1 MCIVDSSLFA
11 EKEPD
16 MLTPFTVLM
25 PANIRFGRGQALS
38 AAPWLAQQ
46 GGPILLVHGASPQR
60 AAFLR
65 HQLEALQLKVT
76 TLAISREPWLS
87 DIEQGVQLAREKGVR
102 AVVSLGGGAVIDAGK
117 AIAALVPA
125 AGPLVDYLEVVGTGR
140 QLEASPLPFVAIP
153 TTAGTGAE
161 VTKNAVINVPEQQR
175 KVSLRDDRMLPDLAI
190 VDPALTDNAPRSIT
204 LSSGLDAL
212 TQVIEPWLCSRATP
226 FTDALCQQAIPR
238 GIRALKILMEQEC
251 PASRDEMAWVSL
263 CGGLALANAGLGVS
277 RASHGALCG
286 SLLPFGLALNE
297 SQISDP
303 ALRQRFNDVRRWL
316 ADGLDVPVDRVW
328 DSLREWSHR
337 AGLGTLRDLGV
348 ARDALEPAALAASTS
363 SSMKA
368 NPVSLSGEQLLEML
382 EAAWE

>member
-65 HQLEALQLKVT
+65 HQLEALQLEVT
-76 TLAISREPWLS
+76 MLAISREPWLI

-102 AVVSLGGGAVIDAGK
+102 AVVSLG
-117 AIAALVPA
+117 
-125 AGPLVDYLEVVGTGR
+125 GPLVDYLEVVGTGR

-263 CGGLALANAGLGVS
+263 CGGLALANAGLGVIHGLAGPLGGLS

-328 DSLREWSHR
+328 DSLREWSHS

>member
-25 PANIRFGRGQALS
+25 PANIRFGRGQAES

-65 HQLEALQLKVT
+65 QQLEALQLAVT

-87 DIEQGVQLAREKGVR
+87 DIEQGVQLAREKGIR

-125 AGPLVDYLEVVGTGR
+125 AGPVIDYLEVVGTGR

-251 PASRDEMAWVSL
+251 PASR
-263 CGGLALANAGLGVS
+263 
-277 RASHGALCG
+277 ASHGALCG

-297 SQISDP
+297 SQINDP
-303 ALRQRFNDVRRWL
+303 GLRQRVNDVRRWL
-316 ADGLDVPVDRVW
+316 ADGLDVPVDQVW

>member
-25 PANIRFGRGQALS
+25 PANIRFGRGQAES

-60 AAFLR
+60 AAFL
-65 HQLEALQLKVT
+65 HQQLEALQLAVT
-76 TLAISREPWLS
+76 TLAISREPRLS
-87 DIEQGVQLAREKGVR
+87 DIEQGVQLAREKGIR

-125 AGPLVDYLEVVGTGR
+125 AGPVIDYLEVVGTGR

-212 TQVIEPWLCSRATP
+212 TQ
-226 FTDALCQQAIPR
+226 
-238 GIRALKILMEQEC
+238 
-251 PASRDEMAWVSL
+251 
-263 CGGLALANAGLGVS
+263 
-277 RASHGALCG
+277 
-286 SLLPFGLALNE
+286 
-297 SQISDP
+297 
-303 ALRQRFNDVRRWL
+303 
-316 ADGLDVPVDRVW
+316 
-328 DSLREWSHR
+328 
-337 AGLGTLRDLGV
+337 
-348 ARDALEPAALAASTS
+348 
-363 SSMKA
+363 
-368 NPVSLSGEQLLEML
+368 
-382 EAAWE
+382 

>member
-1 MCIVDSSLFA
+1 
-11 EKEPD
+11 

-161 VTKNAVINVPEQQR
+161 VTKNAVINVPERQR

-212 TQVIEPWLCSRATP
+212 
-226 FTDALCQQAIPR
+226 CQQAIPR

-251 PASRDEMAWVSL
+251 PTSRDEMAWVSL
-263 CGGLALANAGLGVS
+263 CGGLALANAGLGVIHGLAGPLGGLS
-277 RASHGALCG
+277 CASHGALCG

>member
-1 MCIVDSSLFA
+1 
-11 EKEPD
+11 
-16 MLTPFTVLM
+16 
-25 PANIRFGRGQALS
+25 
-38 AAPWLAQQ
+38 
-46 GGPILLVHGASPQR
+46 VHGASPQR

-65 HQLEALQLKVT
+65 QQLEALQLAVT

-87 DIEQGVQLAREKGVR
+87 DIEQGVQLAREKGIR

-125 AGPLVDYLEVVGTGR
+125 AGPVIDYLEVVGTGR

-263 CGGLALANAGLGVS
+263 CGGLALANAGLGVIHGLAGPLGGLS

-297 SQISDP
+297 SQITTRPAP
-303 ALRQRFNDVRRWL
+303 ALQRRSPL
-316 ADGLDVPVDRVW
+316 AGR
-328 DSLREWSHR
+328 R
-337 AGLGTLRDLGV
+337 AGRPCGSGLGQSAGMEPSRRPWHPARPRRSARCAGTGGAGRQHLLIDEGQSGQPERRTAAGDAGGGV
-348 ARDALEPAALAASTS
+348 G
-363 SSMKA
+363 
-368 NPVSLSGEQLLEML
+368 VSAPG
-382 EAAWE
+382 

>member
-25 PANIRFGRGQALS
+25 PANIRFGRGQAQS
-38 AAPWLAQQ
+38 AAPWLVQQ
-46 GGPILLVHGASPQR
+46 GGPILLVHGASPKR

-65 HQLEALQLKVT
+65 QQLEALQLAVT

-87 DIEQGVQLAREKGVR
+87 DIEQGVQLAREKGIR

-117 AIAALVPA
+117 AIAALAPA
-125 AGPLVDYLEVVGTGR
+125 TGPVIDYLEVVGTGR

-238 GIRALKILMEQEC
+238 GIRALKVLMEKEC

-263 CGGLALANAGLGVS
+263 CGGLALANAGLEV
-277 RASHGALCG
+277 
-286 SLLPFGLALNE
+286 
-297 SQISDP
+297 P
-303 ALRQRFNDVRRWL
+303 A
-316 ADGLDVPVDRVW
+316 DRVW
-328 DSLREWSHR
+328 DSLREWSLR

-368 NPVSLSGEQLLEML
+368 NPVSLSSEQLLEML

>member
-1 MCIVDSSLFA
+1 M
-11 EKEPD
+11 
-16 MLTPFTVLM
+16 
-25 PANIRFGRGQALS
+25 
-38 AAPWLAQQ
+38 
-46 GGPILLVHGASPQR
+46 
-60 AAFLR
+60 
-65 HQLEALQLKVT
+65 
-76 TLAISREPWLS
+76 
-87 DIEQGVQLAREKGVR
+87 
-102 AVVSLGGGAVIDAGK
+102 IDAGK

-125 AGPLVDYLEVVGTGR
+125 AGPVIDYLEVVGTGR

-161 VTKNAVINVPEQQR
+161 VTKNCGDQRSGTAAR

-263 CGGLALANAGLGVS
+263 CGGLALANAGLGVIHGLAGPLGGLS

-297 SQISDP
+297 SQINDP
-303 ALRQRFNDVRRWL
+303 GLRQRVNDVRRWL
-316 ADGLDVPVDRVW
+316 ADGLDVPVDQVW

>member
-1 MCIVDSSLFA
+1 
-11 EKEPD
+11 

-25 PANIRFGRGQALS
+25 PANIRFGRGQAES

-46 GGPILLVHGASPQR
+46 GGPILLVHGARPQR

-65 HQLEALQLKVT
+65 QQLEALQLAVT

-87 DIEQGVQLAREKGVR
+87 DIEQGVQLAREKGIR

-125 AGPLVDYLEVVGTGR
+125 AGPVIDYLEVVGTGR

-212 TQVIEPWLCSRATP
+212 TQVFEPWLCSRATP

-263 CGGLALANAGLGVS
+263 CGGLAL
-277 RASHGALCG
+277 
-286 SLLPFGLALNE
+286 
-297 SQISDP
+297 
-303 ALRQRFNDVRRWL
+303 
-316 ADGLDVPVDRVW
+316 
-328 DSLREWSHR
+328 
-337 AGLGTLRDLGV
+337 
-348 ARDALEPAALAASTS
+348 
-363 SSMKA
+363 
-368 NPVSLSGEQLLEML
+368 
-382 EAAWE
+382 

>member
-25 PANIRFGRGQALS
+25 PANIRFGRGQAES

-65 HQLEALQLKVT
+65 QQLEALQLAVT

-87 DIEQGVQLAREKGVR
+87 DIEQGVQLAREKGIR

-125 AGPLVDYLEVVGTGR
+125 A
-140 QLEASPLPFVAIP
+140 
-153 TTAGTGAE
+153 
-161 VTKNAVINVPEQQR
+161 
-175 KVSLRDDRMLPDLAI
+175 
-190 VDPALTDNAPRSIT
+190 
-204 LSSGLDAL
+204 
-212 TQVIEPWLCSRATP
+212 
-226 FTDALCQQAIPR
+226 
-238 GIRALKILMEQEC
+238 
-251 PASRDEMAWVSL
+251 SRDEMAWVSL
-263 CGGLALANAGLGVS
+263 CGGLALANAGLGVIHGLAGPLGGLS

-297 SQISDP
+297 SQINDP
-303 ALRQRFNDVRRWL
+303 GLRQRVNDVRRWL
-316 ADGLDVPVDRVW
+316 ADGLDVPVDQVW

>member
-1 MCIVDSSLFA
+1 
-11 EKEPD
+11 

-25 PANIRFGRGQALS
+25 PENIRFGRGQAQS

-46 GGPILLVHGASPQR
+46 GGPVLLVHGASPQR

-65 HQLEALQLKVT
+65 HQLEALQLAVT
-76 TLAISREPWLS
+76 TLAISREPWLI
-87 DIEQGVQLAREKGVR
+87 DIEQGVQLAREKGIR

-117 AIAALVPA
+117 AIAALAPA
-125 AGPLVDYLEVVGTGR
+125 TGPLVDYLEVVGTGR

-161 VTKNAVINVPEQQR
+161 VTKNAVINVVEQQR

-238 GIRALKILMEQEC
+238 GIRALKVLMEKEC

-263 CGGLALANAGLGVS
+263 CGG
-277 RASHGALCG
+277 
-286 SLLPFGLALNE
+286 
-297 SQISDP
+297 
-303 ALRQRFNDVRRWL
+303 
-316 ADGLDVPVDRVW
+316 
-328 DSLREWSHR
+328 
-337 AGLGTLRDLGV
+337 V
-348 ARDALEPAALAASTS
+348 A
-363 SSMKA
+363 
-368 NPVSLSGEQLLEML
+368 
-382 EAAWE
+382 

>member
-25 PANIRFGRGQALS
+25 PANIRFGRGQAES

-65 HQLEALQLKVT
+65 QQLETLQLAVT

-87 DIEQGVQLAREKGVR
+87 DIEQGVQLAREKGIR

-125 AGPLVDYLEVVGTGR
+125 AGPVIDYLEVVGTGR

-212 TQVIEPWLCSRATP
+212 TQVIEPWLQPGHSLHRCSLPAGDPAGNSRAKNPDGTRVSG
-226 FTDALCQQAIPR
+226 QPR
-238 GIRALKILMEQEC
+238 
-251 PASRDEMAWVSL
+251 RD
-263 CGGLALANAGLGVS
+263 GLGQ
-277 RASHGALCG
+277 
-286 SLLPFGLALNE
+286 P
-297 SQISDP
+297 
-303 ALRQRFNDVRRWL
+303 VRRTG
-316 ADGLDVPVDRVW
+316 AGER
-328 DSLREWSHR
+328 R
-337 AGLGTLRDLGV
+337 AGGDPRPRRPAGRPEPRLARRPMRQLV
-348 ARDALEPAALAASTS
+348 AVWPGA
-363 SSMKA
+363 
-368 NPVSLSGEQLLEML
+368 Q
-382 EAAWE
+382 